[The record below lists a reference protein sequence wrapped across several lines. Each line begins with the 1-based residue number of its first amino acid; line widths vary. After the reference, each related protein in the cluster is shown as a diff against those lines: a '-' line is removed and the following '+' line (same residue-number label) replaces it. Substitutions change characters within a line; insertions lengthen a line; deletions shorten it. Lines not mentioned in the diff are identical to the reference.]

1 MPLCTRIR
9 SLTRPCKGLITLIP
23 RIPLIQIDVIQLAYP
38 PQLILE
44 RHLLVMLFL
53 PLDIRHHRI
62 HVTAAH
68 AKRTI
73 TILPCE
79 MTERIAHLFVD
90 PSRCAR
96 FHRSH
101 HFRQIHLFAQE
112 KQNMHMICG
121 AAHLYGRAP
130 VVVEYLRH
138 IRVNILQIRLGYR
151 VRPAFGGKHQV
162 NIYLR

>member
-1 MPLCTRIR
+1 MLFGPLQ
-9 SLTRPCKGLITLIP
+9 GLIP

-44 RHLLVMLFL
+44 RHLLEMLFL
-53 PLDIRHHRI
+53 PLDIRHHGI
-62 HVTAAH
+62 HVTVAH

-79 MTERIAHLFVD
+79 MTERIARLLVD
-90 PSRCAR
+90 PSGRAR

-101 HFRQIHLFAQE
+101 NLRQLHLFAQE
-112 KQNMHMICG
+112 KQNMHVVRG
-121 AAHLYGRAP
+121 ATHLYGRTP

-138 IRVNILQIRLGYR
+138 IRVNILQIRPGYR
-151 VRPAFGGKHQV
+151 VRPAFGGKHLV
-162 NIYLR
+162 NIYLC

>member
-1 MPLCTRIR
+1 
-9 SLTRPCKGLITLIP
+9 
-23 RIPLIQIDVIQLAYP
+23 
-38 PQLILE
+38 
-44 RHLLVMLFL
+44 MLFL
-53 PLDIRHHRI
+53 PLDIRHHGI
-62 HVTAAH
+62 HVTVAH

-79 MTERIAHLFVD
+79 MTERIARLLVD
-90 PSRCAR
+90 PSGRAR

-138 IRVNILQIRLGYR
+138 IRVNILQVRLRYGIRA
-151 VRPAFGGKHQV
+151 PFGGKNQV
-162 NIYLR
+162 DVYLR

>member
-1 MPLCTRIR
+1 MLFD
-9 SLTRPCKGLITLIP
+9 PCGVLIP

-44 RHLLVMLFL
+44 RYLLVMLFL
-53 PLDIRHHRI
+53 PLDIRHHGI
-62 HVTAAH
+62 HVTVAH
-68 AKRTI
+68 AERPI

-79 MTERIAHLFVD
+79 MTERIARLLVD
-90 PSRCAR
+90 PSGRAR

-101 HFRQIHLFAQE
+101 NLRQLHLFTQQE
-112 KQNMHMICG
+112 QNMHVVRG
-121 AAHLYGRAP
+121 PAHLYGRAP

-151 VRPAFGGKHQV
+151 VRPAFGGKHKV
-162 NIYLR
+162 DVYLR